1 MKSSISEVRR
11 AHRVIRM
18 VAELHRM
25 GYQRL
30 RIMPFAHPNAWRLVI
45 GPCEIFSDPNAAFI
59 RFDSWDGVAIY
70 SSAGSG
76 DEYFGWVDAKGD
88 NARQLAEKF
97 VERYPELAEKG
108 TGRDW
113 PYAGWLAELVGKLE
127 AGDIVPVT
135 YWEFMATAPDE
146 LTSVPLWAWPGTDSG
161 ATFPL
166 PPPAQE
172 VSVDRSA

>member
-45 GPCEIFSDPNAAFI
+45 GSSEIFSDRNGAFI

-70 SSAGSG
+70 SSAGGG
-76 DEYFGWVDAKGD
+76 DSYFEWGDAKTD

-97 VERYPELAEKG
+97 VERFPELVEKG
-108 TGRDW
+108 AGRDW
-113 PYAGWLAELVGKLE
+113 GYAGWLAELVGRLE
-127 AGDIVPVT
+127 GSDIVPVT
-135 YWEFMATAPDE
+135 YWEYMVIGPEE
-146 LTSVPLWAWPGTDSG
+146 LTSLPLWTWPGTDTG

-166 PPPAQE
+166 PPLAQN
-172 VSVDRSA
+172 VSVDR